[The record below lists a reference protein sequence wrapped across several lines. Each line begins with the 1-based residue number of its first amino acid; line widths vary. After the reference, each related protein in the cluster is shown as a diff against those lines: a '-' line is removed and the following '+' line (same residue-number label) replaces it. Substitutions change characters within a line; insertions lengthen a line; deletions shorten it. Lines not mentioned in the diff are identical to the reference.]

1 MSIIEDIAFRGD
13 VLGDALTDVR
23 EVLARHH
30 YPDAVMW
37 GHLLDGNVHFTI
49 FPDVNRSEGV
59 EGYAAF
65 MQELTDTVLRHDGSL
80 KAEHGTGRNMAPFVR
95 QEWGDDIYLLM
106 KDIKKLLDPQNLL
119 NPGVLI
125 NDDPQVFIK
134 NLKRMPLA
142 NDLIDRC
149 IECGFCEVQCPGT

>member
-1 MSIIEDIAFRGD
+1 M
-13 VLGDALTDVR
+13 
-23 EVLARHH
+23 
-30 YPDAVMW
+30 
-37 GHLLDGNVHFTI
+37 
-49 FPDVNRSEGV
+49 
-59 EGYAAF
+59 
-65 MQELTDTVLRHDGSL
+65 
-80 KAEHGTGRNMAPFVR
+80 
-95 QEWGDDIYLLM
+95 GDDIYLLM

-149 IECGFCEVQCPGT
+149 IECGFCEVQCPARNLTITPRQRIVIYRTLSAMAERVRQVLPVMPD

>member
-1 MSIIEDIAFRGD
+1 
-13 VLGDALTDVR
+13 
-23 EVLARHH
+23 
-30 YPDAVMW
+30 
-37 GHLLDGNVHFTI
+37 
-49 FPDVNRSEGV
+49 
-59 EGYAAF
+59 